1 MHENVAK
8 QAANLPKMPLWALG
22 FRPFYLAAGAFAVVA
37 IPVWVAFY
45 LGLLPAGGYLQGA
58 AWHSHE
64 MIFGFATAVIAG
76 FLLTAVRS
84 WTSQPTASGAALA
97 ALVALWLLAR
107 LLIVTGPPLAAVLVD
122 LTFLPALALALAI
135 PIVRSKNRRNLK
147 MLAVLGVLALANLG
161 YHLAYL
167 NVLPAPLMSVAV
179 MATLDVITILMAIIG
194 GRVIPAFINN
204 AIATAKPR
212 TSSNL
217 ERVAFASLVI
227 ILVMGLVNFW
237 LPLPAFVWL
246 VLLMTAAL
254 AHGARL
260 LLWQPQ
266 RSYRD
271 PLLWMLPVAY
281 AWIPIS
287 LVLRAATYVTA
298 VPPAAAIH
306 ALTLGAMSSLMM
318 AMMTRSA
325 LGHTGRKLTAG
336 PIEIAAFVLLQ
347 LAAVVRV
354 FAGLLWP
361 ELYRDSVLIA
371 AVLWCLAFALFLYR
385 YLPMLLRPRIDGL
398 PG

>member
-107 LLIVTGPPLAAVLVD
+107 LLIMTGPPLAAVLVD

>member
-1 MHENVAK
+1 MHDNVAK
-8 QAANLPKMPLWALG
+8 QAANVPSMPVWALG
-22 FRPFYLAAGAFAVVA
+22 FRPFYLAAAAFAVVA

-107 LLIVTGPPLAAVLVD
+107 LLIITGPPLAAVLVD
-122 LTFLPALALALAI
+122 LAFLPALALALAI

-167 NVLPAPLMSVAV
+167 NVLPTPLMLVAV

-212 TSSNL
+212 TSPNL
-217 ERVAFASLVI
+217 ERVAFSSLVI

-246 VLLMTAAL
+246 ALLITAAL

-336 PIEIAAFVLLQ
+336 PVEIAAFVLLQ

-361 ELYRDSVLIA
+361 ELYRDSVLVA
-371 AVLWCLAFALFLYR
+371 ALFWCLAFALFLYR